1 MMSLKGATSYYA
13 CAWYKLHK
21 DDHWNMEFELN
32 YYQSAELKRILKEM
46 IELSQKKNAKKLKP
60 L

>member
-1 MMSLKGATSYYA
+1 
-13 CAWYKLHK
+13 
-21 DDHWNMEFELN
+21 MEFELN